1 MDELDKAS
9 LTGLDSTESKMI
21 DQSQRSSPV
30 GYFGPELFVPSA
42 TACNKRGMAL
52 ACVYGAVRCEW

>member
-30 GYFGPELFVPSA
+30 GHFGP
-42 TACNKRGMAL
+42 
-52 ACVYGAVRCEW
+52 